1 VVDGYTTTDKYAY
14 AQNAN
19 TQQVA
24 IGSTLPGSYNY
35 VRNSVKVVIDAYSG
49 QMTFYDMDPSDP
61 ILRAYAAAFPHM
73 FTPLSKMGAQLQA
86 HLRYPEDIFSI
97 QSAIY
102 GRYHLSNPQAF
113 YAASN
118 AWQLSP
124 TAGAGPKSQALLAQN
139 TYNAQGQLISTT
151 PARMAPQ
158 YQVFS
163 PPGTNAQEFTIT
175 DGYVSASTSNST
187 SGNQNLNL
195 TAFMVGGSDPSDY
208 GQLTLYQTPQGT
220 PGPANADLEISGNKQ
235 VSSDVTLLDQSGSE
249 VLLGET
255 LMVPIGDS
263 MVYLR
268 PLYVAATTKPQPQL
282 QYVVAVLG
290 QRVAIESSLNAVLS
304 DVLQTTVSLPS
315 GGGATNPPAS
325 VPAAVSQDLQA
336 AQNDYNSAQAD
347 LKQGNLSG
355 YQQEIAAMQA
365 EIAQAQQVLGPPP
378 SATPNPASTSN
389 TTSTSTPSTTP
400 TSTPSSGTKTSRTGS
415 TSTVPN
421 GTQPQ
426 GSTTT
431 STTSPFSAAAS
442 P

>member
-1 VVDGYTTTDKYAY
+1 
-14 AQNAN
+14 
-19 TQQVA
+19 
-24 IGSTLPGSYNY
+24 
-35 VRNSVKVVIDAYSG
+35 
-49 QMTFYDMDPSDP
+49 
-61 ILRAYAAAFPHM
+61 
-73 FTPLSKMGAQLQA
+73 
-86 HLRYPEDIFSI
+86 
-97 QSAIY
+97 
-102 GRYHLSNPQAF
+102 
-113 YAASN
+113 
-118 AWQLSP
+118 
-124 TAGAGPKSQALLAQN
+124 
-139 TYNAQGQLISTT
+139 
-151 PARMAPQ
+151 
-158 YQVFS
+158 
-163 PPGTNAQEFTIT
+163 
-175 DGYVSASTSNST
+175 
-187 SGNQNLNL
+187 
-195 TAFMVGGSDPSDY
+195 
-208 GQLTLYQTPQGT
+208 
-220 PGPANADLEISGNKQ
+220 

-415 TSTVPN
+415 TTTVPN
-421 GTQPQ
+421 STQPQ